1 MKIIVLIMVFSI
13 TVAFAVGAIAVKR
26 STSYLTVEIDEKI
39 LNTAE
44 NFSNDFSADFNHME
58 GLTDALVSYGATTFD
73 MERFQQEGRT
83 YLEGYKEE
91 LGGFIRTNLTT
102 AAEAHSLYVTFNP
115 ELTSKSDEVW
125 YVLEN
130 GQPKEVLADFE
141 TRDFEQPYEE
151 DMAYFFEPIETKAGV
166 WTGPYYD
173 TDVDEEMFSYSRA
186 IYVDDVFVAVAGADI
201 NADDT
206 IRIIKDMKL
215 YDSGYASLLDENYE
229 FVINPKEDDAA
240 FVDDTA
246 AEAESIRE
254 CLKKEVELQESANGK
269 APDSKSAERTKRS
282 GIIHYDFSGAE
293 KILGFSRMDNG
304 WTMIIVQPQAEVYA
318 PVKSMTSVFL
328 ILAAGL
334 AIVLI
339 AFLIAFSAPFVRKQ
353 SALEAQNREKDI
365 LLIYQSRQAK
375 IGEMVGNITH
385 QWKQPLNTIKLI
397 MANLLDSYRYGDLDE
412 ARLKKSVDKVDGIVD
427 KMSETITDFSGFL
440 KPTKEKESFD
450 MQECIR
456 TAISLMEE
464 SITYHKIHVDVVCET
479 EDLAYGYY
487 NEAVHVVFN
496 ILNNARD
503 AIVAAE
509 PEERQITV
517 TIVRQENMV
526 KVSVMN
532 RGNHIPDDVKEQ
544 MFEPYFTTKEASGGT
559 GLGLY
564 ISRQIIEERMDG
576 RLFAENVQ
584 DGVVCGIL
592 LPTSTEKA
600 DRENDGK
607 KKSDKMTK

>member
-1 MKIIVLIMVFSI
+1 MNRSFMKIIVLIMVFSI
-13 TVAFAVGAIAVKR
+13 TVAFAVGVIAVKR
-26 STSYLTVEIDEKI
+26 STSYLAVEIDEKI

-73 MERFQQEGRT
+73 MERFRQEGRT
-83 YLEGYKEE
+83 YLEEYKEE
-91 LGGFIRTNLTT
+91 LGGFISTNLTT
-102 AAEAHSLYVTFNP
+102 AAGAHSLYVTFNP

-125 YVLEN
+125 YVLED
-130 GQPKEVLADFE
+130 GQPEEVLADFE

-186 IYVDDVFVAVAGADI
+186 IYVDSAFVAVAGADI

-215 YDSGYASLLDENYE
+215 YDSGYAALLDENYE
-229 FVINPKEDDAA
+229 FVINPREDG
-240 FVDDTA
+240 TSSQEE
-246 AEAESIRE
+246 AEAQLIRE
-254 CLKKEVELQESANGK
+254 RLGKEAAVQS
-269 APDSKSAERTKRS
+269 S
-282 GIIHYDFSGAE
+282 GIIHYTFNDDE
-293 KILGFSRMDNG
+293 KILGFSRMENG
-304 WTMIIVQPQAEVYA
+304 WTMIMVQSQAEAYA
-318 PVKSMTSVFL
+318 PVKSMTFVFL
-328 ILAAGL
+328 ILAVGIAM
-334 AIVLI
+334 VLI

-353 SALEAQNREKDI
+353 NALEAQNREKDI

-440 KPTKEKESFD
+440 KPTKEKEAFD
-450 MQECIR
+450 VRECIR

-464 SITYHKIHVDVVCET
+464 SLTSHKIHVDVVCET

-487 NEAVHVVFN
+487 NEAVHVIFN

-503 AIVAAE
+503 AIILSD
-509 PEERQITV
+509 PEEREIQIT
-517 TIVRQENMV
+517 IARQENMV

-532 RGNHIPDDVKEQ
+532 PGDHIPEDVKEN

-576 RLFAENVQ
+576 RLFAKNVEG
-584 DGVVCGIL
+584 GVVCGIL
-592 LPTSTEKA
+592 LPKAA
-600 DRENDGK
+600 DRDGK
-607 KKSDKMTK
+607 DA